1 MRLVQP
7 VILPARLRVAVGLIA
22 CPAGFVEGKVM
33 IVLSE
38 DLKRQWEAPAITTES
53 VEHE

>member
-7 VILPARLRVAVGLIA
+7 VILPALLRVAVGLIA

-33 IVLSE
+33 IVL
-38 DLKRQWEAPAITTES
+38 
-53 VEHE
+53 HENL